1 MEVVGSTV
9 ERFPL
14 PSRPAMNPS
23 AMAAAVARHQVTKQ
37 TNTMLTNE
45 ETKCNFFSET
55 FPKRSSHVPLL
66 HRWML
71 VALKKKWI
79 FWQQNK
85 VWWVHKEI

>member
-1 MEVVGSTV
+1 MFGCAV

-14 PSRPAMNPS
+14 TSRPAMNPS

-45 ETKCNFFSET
+45 ETKCHFFSET
-55 FPKRSSHVPLL
+55 FPKHSSHVPLL

-71 VALKKKWI
+71 VALKKKMDLLAAK
-79 FWQQNK
+79 QS
-85 VWWVHKEI
+85 VVGA